1 MAERKIACAACAIG
15 RHRYRADLMAWGYSA
30 LSRGQFL
37 NEDSIFRIYSMTKPV
52 TGAAAMLLIEDSKL
66 KLDQNIADFLPGF
79 AQPRV
84 TLPPGRSQG
93 LSHAKV
99 PATGRCGRPA
109 GMKSGGYER

>member
-1 MAERKIACAACAIG
+1 MAERKIAGAAFAIG
-15 RHRYRADLMAWGYSA
+15 RHRYRADFMAWGYSA

-52 TGAAAMLLIEDSKL
+52 TGAAAMMLIEDGKL

-84 TLPPGRSQG
+84 ALDPGRSME
-93 LSHAKV
+93 S
-99 PATGRCGRPA
+99 RPA
-109 GMKSGGYER
+109 KGPITVRDRTSTRMHSRH